1 MLCGG
6 DREKGD
12 VAMEEKWDYVNLD
25 DFKSESCLTPFSYF
39 FLWVFLFISIA
50 VYGVDTFTAINLL
63 AFSRWSGR
71 VEPAIPFN
79 ISRWIFAACIIASFV
94 ILVYRWIHAI
104 GAIRSGSITRSFL
117 DPLAVRI
124 QSIRFGQRGRGYR
137 RFLVFAEL
145 TKDRKAAE
153 YVALYA
159 YFSFQSWMITIFADG
174 PRQVINAIT
183 LYSVMQMDLIPGGA
197 NAAHDDGSSS
207 VAQFFNNV
215 KILAEENTLQAVV
228 LFGML
233 FTLIVWVLSVLRLI
247 SAIALYLIF
256 LFHHIPAEDG
266 TLSRYCLRKVGQR
279 LKRIVHRKNNK
290 ALAKGLKL
298 QNRAPTKPMLDT
310 DSNPTLPSLAGD
322 KVPAVP
328 SLSRSTTQTTLPPY
342 SQSTSTA
349 PAQNPTLPNLDFDAK
364 PKLAR
369 TGTSSSAMSESASLT
384 GNAAG
389 MGYTPLDGQ
398 NPTLPTLPPVPPLP
412 ATVPSRMATPH
423 SRAAPAP
430 YGNGDRNTPGPGY
443 RNLTDNSDSQP
454 YQSHTPAPDYS
465 SADMHA
471 SDDYDDFNRDH
482 APAHYDP
489 YGPPRGTYGGEDEY
503 GAGYETPDGRRGAP
517 RAQQDYYPQDPY
529 STRSYTPASTGGT
542 PAPYRTNTP
551 ANTGGTPAPYQ
562 YNNPASTD
570 GTPAPYRNYT
580 PASTG
585 GTPAPYQYNNPASTD
600 GTPAPY
606 RNYTPASTG
615 GTPAPYQY
623 NNPASTDG
631 TPAPYR
637 TYTPANTGGTPAPYQ
652 YNNPAGTGETPAPYR
667 TNAPASYQPTT
678 PPQAAAY
685 GQPPPRTY
693 TPANSATPAPQNGG
707 YAAFN
712 PSMAHNTPQ
721 PRSQGPPDPS
731 SYTRANTASPSV
743 MHRAPPGH
751 TFNRANTHQY

>member
-50 VYGVDTFTAINLL
+50 VYGVDTFTAVNLL

-79 ISRWIFAACIIASFV
+79 ISRWIFAACIIASF
-94 ILVYRWIHAI
+94 ILLAYRWIHAVR
-104 GAIRSGSITRSFL
+104 AIRSGSITRSFL

-124 QSIRFGQRGRGYR
+124 QSIRFGRRGRGYR

-159 YFSFQSWMITIFADG
+159 YFSFQFWMNTIFADG
-174 PRQVINAIT
+174 PRQVLNAIT
-183 LYSVMQMDLIPGGA
+183 LYSVMQMDLIPGGK

-207 VAQFFNNV
+207 AAQFFNNV
-215 KILAEENTLQAVV
+215 KILAEDNTLQAVV

-233 FTLIVWVLSVLRLI
+233 FTLVIWVLSVLKLI
-247 SAIALYLIF
+247 SAIVLYLIF

-266 TLSRYCLRKVGQR
+266 TLSRYCRRKVGQR

-298 QNRAPTKPMLDT
+298 QNRAPTQPSLAT
-310 DSNPTLPSLAGD
+310 DSNPTLPSFAED
-322 KVPAVP
+322 KVPAVA

-342 SQSTSTA
+342 SRSTSTA
-349 PAQNPTLPNLDFDAK
+349 PTHNPTLPNLDFDAK
-364 PKLAR
+364 PTLAR

-398 NPTLPTLPPVPPLP
+398 KPTLPTLPPVPPLP
-412 ATVPSRMATPH
+412 ANVPSRKATPH
-423 SRAAPAP
+423 SQATPAP
-430 YGNGDRNTPGPGY
+430 YGNDGRNTPGPGY
-443 RNLTDNSDSQP
+443 RNLTDSSGSRA

-465 SADMHA
+465 SADMDP
-471 SDDYDDFNRDH
+471 SDDYDHYNRGD

-503 GAGYETPDGRRGAP
+503 GARYAPPGGQRGPP
-517 RAQQDYYPQDPY
+517 RTQQDYYPQDPY
-529 STRSYTPASTGGT
+529 DTRSYTPAGTGAT

-551 ANTGGTPAPYQ
+551 A
-562 YNNPASTD
+562 
-570 GTPAPYRNYT
+570 
-580 PASTG
+580 
-585 GTPAPYQYNNPASTD
+585 
-600 GTPAPY
+600 
-606 RNYTPASTG
+606 
-615 GTPAPYQY
+615 
-623 NNPASTDG
+623 
-631 TPAPYR
+631 
-637 TYTPANTGGTPAPYQ
+637 
-652 YNNPAGTGETPAPYR
+652 
-667 TNAPASYQPTT
+667 SYQPP

-685 GQPPPRTY
+685 GQPPQRTH
-693 TPANSATPAPQNGG
+693 TPMSAATPAPENGG
-707 YAAFN
+707 YTAFN
-712 PSMAHNTPQ
+712 PSMAHHTPQ
-721 PRSQGPPDPS
+721 PRSQGPPGPS
-731 SYTRANTASPSV
+731 SYTRANTASPSA
-743 MHRAPPGH
+743 MHCAPPGH

>member
-50 VYGVDTFTAINLL
+50 VYGVDTFTAVNLL

-94 ILVYRWIHAI
+94 LLAYRWIHAVR
-104 GAIRSGSITRSFL
+104 AIRSGSITRSFL

-124 QSIRFGQRGRGYR
+124 QSIRFGRRGRGYR

-159 YFSFQSWMITIFADG
+159 YFSFQYG
-174 PRQVINAIT
+174 PH
-183 LYSVMQMDLIPGGA
+183 SGGK

-207 VAQFFNNV
+207 AAQFFKNV
-215 KILAEENTLQAVV
+215 KILAEDNTLQAVV

-233 FTLIVWVLSVLRLI
+233 FTLVIWVLSVLKLI
-247 SAIALYLIF
+247 SAIVLYLIF

-266 TLSRYCLRKVGQR
+266 TLSRYCRRKVGQR
-279 LKRIVHRKNNK
+279 LKRITHRKNNK

-298 QNRAPTKPMLDT
+298 QNRAPTQPSLAT
-310 DSNPTLPSLAGD
+310 DSNPTLPSFAED
-322 KVPAVP
+322 KAPAVP

-342 SQSTSTA
+342 SRSTSTA
-349 PAQNPTLPNLDFDAK
+349 PTHNPTLPNLDFDAK
-364 PKLAR
+364 PTLAR

-398 NPTLPTLPPVPPLP
+398 KPTLPTLPPVPPLP
-412 ATVPSRMATPH
+412 ANVPSRKATPH
-423 SRAAPAP
+423 SQATPAP
-430 YGNGDRNTPGPGY
+430 YGNDGRNNPGPGY
-443 RNLTDNSDSQP
+443 RNLTDSSDSRP
-454 YQSHTPAPDYS
+454 YQNHTPTPHYS
-465 SADMHA
+465 SVDMDA
-471 SDDYDDFNRDH
+471 SDDRDYRNRNMESSDDYDHYNRGN
-482 APAHYDP
+482 APPHYDP
-489 YGPPRGTYGGEDEY
+489 YGPPRGRYDGEDEY
-503 GAGYETPDGRRGAP
+503 GASYAPPGGQRGPP
-517 RAQQDYYPQDPY
+517 RTQQDYYPQDPY
-529 STRSYTPASTGGT
+529 ATRSYTPAGTGATPAPYRTNTPASTGGT

-551 ANTGGTPAPYQ
+551 A
-562 YNNPASTD
+562 
-570 GTPAPYRNYT
+570 
-580 PASTG
+580 
-585 GTPAPYQYNNPASTD
+585 
-600 GTPAPY
+600 
-606 RNYTPASTG
+606 
-615 GTPAPYQY
+615 
-623 NNPASTDG
+623 
-631 TPAPYR
+631 
-637 TYTPANTGGTPAPYQ
+637 
-652 YNNPAGTGETPAPYR
+652 
-667 TNAPASYQPTT
+667 SYQPTP

-685 GQPPPRTY
+685 GQPPQRTY
-693 TPANSATPAPQNGG
+693 TPMSSATPAPQNGG

-712 PSMAHNTPQ
+712 PSMAHRTPQ
-721 PRSQGPPDPS
+721 PPSQGPPGPS
-731 SYTRANTASPSV
+731 SYTRANTASPST
-743 MHRAPPGH
+743 MHRGPPGH

>member
-50 VYGVDTFTAINLL
+50 VYGVDTFTAVNLL

-94 ILVYRWIHAI
+94 LLAYRWIHAVR
-104 GAIRSGSITRSFL
+104 AIRSGSITRSFL

-124 QSIRFGQRGRGYR
+124 QSIRFGRRGRGYR

-159 YFSFQSWMITIFADG
+159 YFSFQFWMNTIFADG
-174 PRQVINAIT
+174 PRQVLNAIT
-183 LYSVMQMDLIPGGA
+183 LYSVMQMDLIPGGK

-207 VAQFFNNV
+207 AAQFFNNV
-215 KILAEENTLQAVV
+215 KILAEDSTLQAVV

-233 FTLIVWVLSVLRLI
+233 FTLVIWVLSVLKLI
-247 SAIALYLIF
+247 SAIVLYLIF

-266 TLSRYCLRKVGQR
+266 TLSRYCRRKVGQR
-279 LKRIVHRKNNK
+279 LKRITHRKNNK

-298 QNRAPTKPMLDT
+298 QNRAPTQPSLAT
-310 DSNPTLPSLAGD
+310 DSNPTLPSFAED

-342 SQSTSTA
+342 SRSTSTA
-349 PAQNPTLPNLDFDAK
+349 PTHNPTLPNLDFDGK
-364 PKLAR
+364 PTLAR

-398 NPTLPTLPPVPPLP
+398 KPSLPTLPPVPPLP
-412 ATVPSRMATPH
+412 ANVPSRKTTPH
-423 SRAAPAP
+423 SQATPAP
-430 YGNGDRNTPGPGY
+430 YGNDDRNTSGPGY
-443 RNLTDNSDSQP
+443 RNLTDSSGSRR
-454 YQSHTPAPDYS
+454 YQNHTPAPDYS
-465 SADMHA
+465 SADVDA
-471 SDDYDDFNRDH
+471 SDDHDHYNRGN

-489 YGPPRGTYGGEDEY
+489 YGPSRGTYGGEDEY
-503 GAGYETPDGRRGAP
+503 GASFAP
-517 RAQQDYYPQDPY
+517 PGSQRNPPRTRQDYYPQDPY
-529 STRSYTPASTGGT
+529 SARSYTPAGTG
-542 PAPYRTNTP
+542 A
-551 ANTGGTPAPYQ
+551 
-562 YNNPASTD
+562 
-570 GTPAPYRNYT
+570 
-580 PASTG
+580 
-585 GTPAPYQYNNPASTD
+585 
-600 GTPAPY
+600 
-606 RNYTPASTG
+606 
-615 GTPAPYQY
+615 
-623 NNPASTDG
+623 

-637 TYTPANTGGTPAPYQ
+637 TYTPAGTGGTPAPYW
-652 YNNPAGTGETPAPYR
+652 
-667 TNAPASYQPTT
+667 TNTPASYQPTP

-685 GQPPPRTY
+685 GQPPQRTY
-693 TPANSATPAPQNGG
+693 TPMGSATPAAQNSG

-712 PSMAHNTPQ
+712 PSMAHQTPQ
-721 PRSQGPPDPS
+721 PRSQGP
-731 SYTRANTASPSV
+731 RANTTSPSA

>member
-39 FLWVFLFISIA
+39 FLWVLLFISIA
-50 VYGVDTFTAINLL
+50 VYGVDTFTAVNLL

-79 ISRWIFAACIIASFV
+79 ISRWIFAACIIASF
-94 ILVYRWIHAI
+94 ILLAYRWIHAVR
-104 GAIRSGSITRSFL
+104 AIRSGSITRSFL
-117 DPLAVRI
+117 DPLAVQI
-124 QSIRFGQRGRGYR
+124 QSIRFGSRGRGYR

-159 YFSFQSWMITIFADG
+159 YFSFQFWMNTIFADG
-174 PRQVINAIT
+174 PRQVLNAIT
-183 LYSVMQMDLIPGGA
+183 LYSVMQMDLIPGGK

-207 VAQFFNNV
+207 AAQFFNNV
-215 KILAEENTLQAVV
+215 KILAEDNTLQAVV

-233 FTLIVWVLSVLRLI
+233 FTLVIWVLSVLKLL
-247 SAIALYLIF
+247 SAIVLYLIF

-266 TLSRYCLRKVGQR
+266 TLSRYCRRKVGQR

-298 QNRAPTKPMLDT
+298 QNRAPTQPSLAT
-310 DSNPTLPSLAGD
+310 DSHPTLPSFAED
-322 KVPAVP
+322 KVPAVA

-342 SQSTSTA
+342 SRSTSTA
-349 PAQNPTLPNLDFDAK
+349 PTHNPTLPNLDFDAK
-364 PKLAR
+364 PTLAR

-398 NPTLPTLPPVPPLP
+398 KPTLPTLPPVPPLP
-412 ATVPSRMATPH
+412 ANVPSRKATPH
-423 SRAAPAP
+423 SHATPAP
-430 YGNGDRNTPGPGY
+430 YGNDGRNNPGPGY
-443 RNLTDNSDSQP
+443 RNLTDSSDSRP
-454 YQSHTPAPDYS
+454 YQSHAPAPDYS
-465 SADMHA
+465 SADMDA
-471 SDDYDDFNRDH
+471 SDDHDYYNRGH

-489 YGPPRGTYGGEDEY
+489 YGPARGTYGGEDEY
-503 GAGYETPDGRRGAP
+503 GARYAPPGDQRGPP
-517 RAQQDYYPQDPY
+517 RTQQDYYPQDPY
-529 STRSYTPASTGGT
+529 DTRSYTPAGTGAT

-551 ANTGGTPAPYQ
+551 A
-562 YNNPASTD
+562 
-570 GTPAPYRNYT
+570 
-580 PASTG
+580 STG
-585 GTPAPYQYNNPASTD
+585 S
-600 GTPAPY
+600 
-606 RNYTPASTG
+606 
-615 GTPAPYQY
+615 
-623 NNPASTDG
+623 
-631 TPAPYR
+631 
-637 TYTPANTGGTPAPYQ
+637 
-652 YNNPAGTGETPAPYR
+652 TPAPYR
-667 TNAPASYQPTT
+667 TNTPASYQPTP

-685 GQPPPRTY
+685 GQPPQRTY
-693 TPANSATPAPQNGG
+693 TPMSSATPAPQNGG
-707 YAAFN
+707 YAAFH
-712 PSMAHNTPQ
+712 PSMAHHTPQ
-721 PRSQGPPDPS
+721 PHSQGPPGPS

-743 MHRAPPGH
+743 MHRAPPGY

>member
-12 VAMEEKWDYVNLD
+12 IAMEERWDYVNLD

-39 FLWVFLFISIA
+39 FLWVLLFISIA
-50 VYGVDTFTAINLL
+50 VYSVDTFTAINLL

-71 VEPAIPFN
+71 VQPAIPFN

-94 ILVYRWIHAI
+94 LLVYRWILAI
-104 GAIRSGSITRSFL
+104 RAIRSGSITRSFL
-117 DPLAVRI
+117 DPLAVSL

-159 YFSFQSWMITIFADG
+159 YFSFQCKYNANHPNDLRKLLTAFLACMNTIFADG
-174 PRQVINAIT
+174 PRQVLNAIT
-183 LYSVMQMDLIPGGA
+183 LYSVMQMDLVPGGK
-197 NAAHDDGSSS
+197 NTAHDDGSSS

-215 KILAEENTLQAVV
+215 KILAEQNTLQAVV

-233 FTLIVWVLSVLRLI
+233 FTLIVWVLSVLKLI
-247 SAIALYLIF
+247 SAIVLYLLF

-266 TLSRYCLRKVGQR
+266 TLSRYCRRKVGQR

-298 QNRAPTKPMLDT
+298 QNRAPTQPMLAADL
-310 DSNPTLPSLAGD
+310 NPKMASLRD
-322 KVPAVP
+322 KVPTVA

-342 SQSTSTA
+342 SKSTSPA
-349 PAQNPTLPNLDFDAK
+349 PAQKPTLPNLDFDAK
-364 PKLAR
+364 PTLAR

-412 ATVPSRMATPH
+412 ANVPSRMATPH
-423 SRAAPAP
+423 SRAAPTP
-430 YGNGDRNTPGPGY
+430 YGNGDPHSPGPGY
-443 RNLTDNSDSQP
+443 RNLTDSSDSRP
-454 YQSHTPAPDYS
+454 YQSHTPAPDYV

-489 YGPPRGTYGGEDEY
+489 YGPPRGTYGGEDAY
-503 GAGYETPDGRRGAP
+503 GGRYETPGGQRGAP
-517 RAQQDYYPQDPY
+517 RPQQDYYPQDPY
-529 STRSYTPASTGGT
+529 STNSYTPASTGGITAPYRHNTPASTGGT
-542 PAPYRTNTP
+542 PAPYRTN
-551 ANTGGTPAPYQ
+551 
-562 YNNPASTD
+562 
-570 GTPAPYRNYT
+570 
-580 PASTG
+580 
-585 GTPAPYQYNNPASTD
+585 
-600 GTPAPY
+600 
-606 RNYTPASTG
+606 
-615 GTPAPYQY
+615 
-623 NNPASTDG
+623 
-631 TPAPYR
+631 
-637 TYTPANTGGTPAPYQ
+637 
-652 YNNPAGTGETPAPYR
+652 
-667 TNAPASYQPTT
+667 APASYHTAPY
-678 PPQAAAY
+678 PQAAAY
-685 GQPPPRTY
+685 GQHPPRTY
-693 TPANSATPAPQNGG
+693 APTSSPTPAPQNGG

-712 PSMAHNTPQ
+712 PSMAHHTPQ
-721 PRSQGPPDPS
+721 PHSQRPPGPLG
-731 SYTRANTASPSV
+731 YTRANTASPSV

>member
-50 VYGVDTFTAINLL
+50 VYGVDTFTAVNLL

-79 ISRWIFAACIIASFV
+79 ISRWIFAACIIASF
-94 ILVYRWIHAI
+94 ILLAYRWIHAVR
-104 GAIRSGSITRSFL
+104 AIRSGSITRSFL

-124 QSIRFGQRGRGYR
+124 QSIRFGRRGRGYR

-159 YFSFQSWMITIFADG
+159 YFSFQFWMNTVFADG
-174 PRQVINAIT
+174 PRQVLNAIT
-183 LYSVMQMDLIPGGA
+183 LYSVMQMDLIPGGE

-207 VAQFFNNV
+207 AAQFFNNV
-215 KILAEENTLQAVV
+215 KILAEDNTLQAVV

-233 FTLIVWVLSVLRLI
+233 FTLVIWVLSVLKLI
-247 SAIALYLIF
+247 SAIVLYLIF

-266 TLSRYCLRKVGQR
+266 TLSRYCRRKVGQR

-298 QNRAPTKPMLDT
+298 QNRAPTQPSLAT
-310 DSNPTLPSLAGD
+310 DSNPTLPSFAED
-322 KVPAVP
+322 KVPAIP

-342 SQSTSTA
+342 SRSTSTA
-349 PAQNPTLPNLDFDAK
+349 PTHNPTLPNLDFDAK
-364 PKLAR
+364 PTLAR

-398 NPTLPTLPPVPPLP
+398 KPTLPTLPPVPPLP
-412 ATVPSRMATPH
+412 ANVPSRKATPH
-423 SRAAPAP
+423 SQATPAP
-430 YGNGDRNTPGPGY
+430 YGNDGRNNPGPGY
-443 RNLTDNSDSQP
+443 RNLTDSSDSRP
-454 YQSHTPAPDYS
+454 YQNHTPAPDYS
-465 SADMHA
+465 SADMDG
-471 SDDYDDFNRDH
+471 SDDHDYYNSNMDSSDDHDHYNRGN

-489 YGPPRGTYGGEDEY
+489 YGPARGTYGGEDEY
-503 GAGYETPDGRRGAP
+503 GARYASPGGHRGPP
-517 RAQQDYYPQDPY
+517 RTQQDYYPQDPY
-529 STRSYTPASTGGT
+529 ATRSYTPAGTGATPAPYRTNTPASTGGT

-551 ANTGGTPAPYQ
+551 A
-562 YNNPASTD
+562 
-570 GTPAPYRNYT
+570 
-580 PASTG
+580 
-585 GTPAPYQYNNPASTD
+585 
-600 GTPAPY
+600 
-606 RNYTPASTG
+606 
-615 GTPAPYQY
+615 
-623 NNPASTDG
+623 
-631 TPAPYR
+631 
-637 TYTPANTGGTPAPYQ
+637 
-652 YNNPAGTGETPAPYR
+652 
-667 TNAPASYQPTT
+667 SYQPT
-678 PPQAAAY
+678 PLPQAAAY
-685 GQPPPRTY
+685 GQPPQRTY
-693 TPANSATPAPQNGG
+693 TPTSAATPAPQNGG

-712 PSMAHNTPQ
+712 PSTAHHAPQ
-721 PRSQGPPDPS
+721 PRTQGPPGPS
-731 SYTRANTASPSV
+731 SYTRANTASPSA

>member
-50 VYGVDTFTAINLL
+50 VYGVDTFTAVNLL

-94 ILVYRWIHAI
+94 LLAYRWIHAVR
-104 GAIRSGSITRSFL
+104 AIRSGSITRSFL

-124 QSIRFGQRGRGYR
+124 QSIRFGRRGRGYR

-159 YFSFQSWMITIFADG
+159 YFSFQFWMNTIFADG
-174 PRQVINAIT
+174 PRQVLNAIT
-183 LYSVMQMDLIPGGA
+183 LYSVMQMDLIPAGGK

-207 VAQFFNNV
+207 AAQFFKNV
-215 KILAEENTLQAVV
+215 KILAEDNTLQAVV

-233 FTLIVWVLSVLRLI
+233 FTLVIWVLSVLKLI
-247 SAIALYLIF
+247 SAIVLYLIF

-266 TLSRYCLRKVGQR
+266 TLSRYCRRKVGQR
-279 LKRIVHRKNNK
+279 LKRITHRKNNK

-298 QNRAPTKPMLDT
+298 QNRAPTQPSLAT
-310 DSNPTLPSLAGD
+310 DSNPTLPSFAED
-322 KVPAVP
+322 KAPAVP

-342 SQSTSTA
+342 SRSTSTA
-349 PAQNPTLPNLDFDAK
+349 PTHNPTLPNLDFDAK
-364 PKLAR
+364 PTLAR

-398 NPTLPTLPPVPPLP
+398 KPTLPTLPPVPPLP
-412 ATVPSRMATPH
+412 ANVPSRKATPH
-423 SRAAPAP
+423 SQATPAP
-430 YGNGDRNTPGPGY
+430 YGNDGRNNPGPGY
-443 RNLTDNSDSQP
+443 RNLTDSSDSRP
-454 YQSHTPAPDYS
+454 YQNHTPTPHNSSVDMDASNDRDYRNRNMES
-465 SADMHA
+465 
-471 SDDYDDFNRDH
+471 SDDYDHYNRGN
-482 APAHYDP
+482 APPHYDP
-489 YGPPRGTYGGEDEY
+489 YGPPRGRYDGEDEY
-503 GAGYETPDGRRGAP
+503 GASYAPPGGQRGPP
-517 RAQQDYYPQDPY
+517 RTQQDYYPQDPY
-529 STRSYTPASTGGT
+529 ATRSYTPAGTGATPAPYRTNTPASTGGT
-542 PAPYRTNTP
+542 PAPYRTN
-551 ANTGGTPAPYQ
+551 
-562 YNNPASTD
+562 S
-570 GTPAPYRNYT
+570 
-580 PASTG
+580 
-585 GTPAPYQYNNPASTD
+585 
-600 GTPAPY
+600 
-606 RNYTPASTG
+606 
-615 GTPAPYQY
+615 
-623 NNPASTDG
+623 
-631 TPAPYR
+631 
-637 TYTPANTGGTPAPYQ
+637 
-652 YNNPAGTGETPAPYR
+652 
-667 TNAPASYQPTT
+667 PASYQPTP

-685 GQPPPRTY
+685 GQPPQRTY
-693 TPANSATPAPQNGG
+693 TPMSSATPAPQNGG

-712 PSMAHNTPQ
+712 PSMAHRTPQ
-721 PRSQGPPDPS
+721 PPSQGPPGPS
-731 SYTRANTASPSV
+731 SYTRANTASPSA
-743 MHRAPPGH
+743 MHRGPPGH